1 MCRIMIKNVVLFACA
16 IFLFWETHAQEDVI
30 RCATEEVHQYLQKK
44 YPKRETN
51 VQFEDWMRRK
61 MQENATLRQT
71 TTKEYLI
78 PTVVHIIHKGESVG
92 SGYNIPYEQVLSQI
106 QVLNEDFN
114 RRNADTVKTPD
125 VFKKVAAALPIR
137 FILADKDPNGEE
149 LVEKGVNRIR
159 GERNTYT
166 NIQLIEEV
174 IKRHMWNPQKYFNIF
189 VAHIVKESSTS
200 SLLGFAFYPQS
211 SGLKGIENDPIV
223 SPDDISRDDVDGVVI
238 GTKYFGSN
246 YTQHGKNF
254 DIRGPFDA
262 GRTATHEVGHWL
274 GLRHIWGDGF
284 GCNIDDFCDDTP
296 AVMTHHDRYGV
307 KETCKFPGPNQC
319 YSFLPDDLPDMFQN
333 YMDYTADSCMN
344 LFTKCQV
351 GRMKVVLEN
360 SPRRKELTPN
370 ADMVTSLQPE
380 LAANITIYPN
390 PTSKMLHISLPSL
403 LRPAQIYLYTQLGQV
418 LSFWETNTSL
428 QVNLENHPEGIY
440 LLRISIE
447 GKTVTQKVVKW

>member
-1 MCRIMIKNVVLFACA
+1 MTKKIVWFVLTMVWCA
-16 IFLFWETHAQEDVI
+16 IQMHAQEDIV
-30 RCATEEVHQYLQKK
+30 RCATEEVNEYLRKK
-44 YPKRETN
+44 YPTRGETKDH
-51 VQFEDWMRRK
+51 FETWLTATMRK
-61 MQENATLRQT
+61 NASSRT
-71 TTKEYLI
+71 TDKEYLI
-78 PTVVHIIHKGESVG
+78 PTIIHIIHKGESVG
-92 SGYNIPYEQVLSQI
+92 IGYNIPYAQVLSQI

-125 VFKKVAAALPIR
+125 VFKKVADALPIR
-137 FILADKDPNGEE
+137 FILADKNPNGEE

-159 GERNTYT
+159 GEREIYT
-166 NIQLIEEV
+166 NIQLIEEI
-174 IKRHMWNPQKYFNIF
+174 IKRHMWDPRKYFNIF
-189 VAHIVKESSTS
+189 VAHVVREGSTS

-223 SPDDISRDDVDGVVI
+223 KPDDISREEIDGVVI

-284 GCNIDDFCDDTP
+284 SCTNDDFCDDTP
-296 AVMTHHDRYGV
+296 AVFTHHDRYGV

-319 YSFLPDDLPDMFQN
+319 YSFMPNDLPDMFQN

-351 GRMKVVLEN
+351 ARMKVVLEN
-360 SPRRKELTPN
+360 SPRRKELTTN
-370 ADMVTSLQPE
+370 ADLVTSLTE
-380 LAANITIYPN
+380 EETKNIAIFPN
-390 PTSKMLHISLPSL
+390 PTQKNVFVSFPTISLP
-403 LRPAQIYLYTQLGQV
+403 AQICLLNQLGQV
-418 LSFWETNTSL
+418 LASWQTTNTL
-428 QVNLENHPEGIY
+428 VIDLEHHPEGIY
-440 LLRISIE
+440 FLQITLNGQI
-447 GKTVTQKVVKW
+447 VTKKILKW